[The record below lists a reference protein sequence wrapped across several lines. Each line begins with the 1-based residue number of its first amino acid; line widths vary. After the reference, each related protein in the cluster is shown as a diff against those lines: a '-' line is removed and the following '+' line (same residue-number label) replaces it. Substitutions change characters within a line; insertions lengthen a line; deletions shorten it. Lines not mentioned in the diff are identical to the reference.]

1 MRVIR
6 CFNQRMKANAPL
18 SRRAFLQRSAAATGV
33 LAAASLPGGAAEPAA
48 RMLIGSQLYGWSQY
62 YARDGKNAYEQV
74 DEVLSALRD
83 AGYDYAEGSLDI
95 GNPANNAAFAEKL
108 RGKGLR
114 PVSLYTGGRL
124 HDDRAEETVERMLQ
138 AAKVCQAAG
147 FTVINCDP
155 DSAGREKTDDELKRQ
170 VTMLKLL
177 GGGLKQLGMRLGI
190 HHHTPAMRSG
200 AREFHYNFRQS
211 AAGTVDFCYD
221 VHWVY
226 RGGVAPMDALNEYG
240 QRVVSWH
247 LRQSRD
253 QIWWEDL
260 DTGDI
265 DYVAVAAF
273 AKKHQLAP
281 LYTVEL
287 ALEEGTKVTRSVVE
301 NHARSLKFVKQVFAA

>member
-1 MRVIR
+1 MIR

-18 SRRAFLQRSAAATGV
+18 SRRAFLQCSAAATGV
-33 LAAASLPGGAAEPAA
+33 LAAGVLPGVAAEPAA
-48 RMLIGSQLYGWSQY
+48 RMLIGSQLYGWGQY
-62 YARDGKNAYEQV
+62 YQRAGRNAHEHL
-74 DEVLSALRD
+74 DEVFSALRD

-95 GNPANNAAFAEKL
+95 GDPANNAAFAEKL

-114 PVSLYTGGRL
+114 PVSLYTGGRF
-124 HDDRAEETVERMLQ
+124 HDERAEDTVARLL
-138 AAKVCQAAG
+138 AAAQVCREAG

-155 DSAGREKTDDELKRQ
+155 DSAGREKTDEELQRQ

-177 GGGLKQLGMRLGI
+177 GGGLRQMGLRFGI

-226 RGGVAPMDALNEYG
+226 RGGVPPMEALNEYG

-253 QIWWEDL
+253 QIWCEDL

-287 ALEEGTKVTRSVVE
+287 ALEQGTKMTRTVVE
-301 NHARSLKFVKQVFAA
+301 NHARSLKYVREVFGA

>member
-1 MRVIR
+1 MIR
-6 CFNQRMKANAPL
+6 CFNPRMKTYAPL

-33 LAAASLPGGAAEPAA
+33 LAAASLPGVAAEPAA
-48 RMLIGSQLYGWSQY
+48 RMLIGSQLYGWGQY
-62 YARDGKNAYEQV
+62 YQRAGRNAHEHL
-74 DEVLSALRD
+74 DEVFSALRD

-95 GNPANNAAFAEKL
+95 GNPENNAAFAEKL

-124 HDDRAEETVERMLQ
+124 HDDRAEETVERLLA

-155 DSAGREKTDDELKRQ
+155 DSAGREKTDEELQRQ

-177 GGGLKQLGMRLGI
+177 GGGLRQMGLRFGI

-226 RGGVAPMDALNEYG
+226 RGGVPPMEALNEYG

-287 ALEEGTKVTRSVVE
+287 ALEQGTKMTRTVVE
-301 NHARSLKFVKQVFAA
+301 NHARSLKYVREVFGA